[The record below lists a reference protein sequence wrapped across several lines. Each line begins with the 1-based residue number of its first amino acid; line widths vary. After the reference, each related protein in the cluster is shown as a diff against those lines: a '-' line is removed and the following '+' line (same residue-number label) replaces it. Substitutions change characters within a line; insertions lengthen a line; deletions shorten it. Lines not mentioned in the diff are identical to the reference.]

1 MKCMRISSWFYE
13 RYNKYFHV
21 VHKSMNEKF
30 DLQLFAG
37 EKTEDPTA
45 KKQSDAKGK
54 GQVGKS
60 QEINSTFVIL
70 SGFLALKVFGGSIYN
85 EIVGYMIYIFS
96 HLDQPVDVESV
107 MHLFLGML
115 LVLAKTALPIMAVIT
130 ITGLTI
136 NYFQV
141 GVIFSTEAIGF
152 NLEKLNPITGFGRMF
167 SKRSLVELA
176 KSILK
181 IVVVGF
187 FIYRYLAKE
196 ITQLPKLIYAD
207 LNSVLHLTS
216 ELVFTLA
223 FQICGVMFVLAV
235 IDYMYQKWEH
245 LQGLKMSKQDVKD
258 ENKQSEG
265 DPQIKGKIKQKQRE
279 MAMQRMM
286 QEVPKADVIVTN
298 PTHFAVALKYEQG
311 MTAPV
316 IVAKGKDLIAQR
328 IKEIAKEARVVIV
341 ENRPLARALYATAE
355 IGDVVPQDLYK
366 SVAEV
371 LAYVYRLK
379 NKKMA

>member
-1 MKCMRISSWFYE
+1 MRISLWFYE
-13 RYNKYFHV
+13 RCNNYFPIV
-21 VHKSMNEKF
+21 NKSMDKNF

-45 KKQSDAKGK
+45 KKQSDAKSK

-70 SGFLALKVFGGSIYN
+70 SGFLAIKVFGGSIYN
-85 EIVGYMIYIFS
+85 EIIGYMVYIFS
-96 HLDQPVDVESV
+96 HLDQSVDIESV

-141 GVIFSTEAIGF
+141 GIIFSTEAIGF
-152 NLEKLNPITGFGRMF
+152 NLGKLNPITGFGRMF
-167 SKRSLVELA
+167 SKRALVELA
-176 KSILK
+176 KSIIK

-196 ITQLPKLIYAD
+196 ITQLPKLIYSD
-207 LNSVLHLTS
+207 LTSVLHLTA
-216 ELVFTLA
+216 EIVFTLV

-235 IDYMYQKWEH
+235 IDYMYQKWQH
-245 LQGLKMSKQDVKD
+245 LQGLKMSKQDIKD
-258 ENKQSEG
+258 ESKQAEG
-265 DPQIKGKIKQKQRE
+265 DPLIKGKIKQKQRE
-279 MAMQRMM
+279 MAMKRMM
-286 QEVPKADVIVTN
+286 QEVPKADVIITN

-379 NKKMA
+379 NKKLA

>member
-1 MKCMRISSWFYE
+1 MKCMRISSLFYE
-13 RYNKYFHV
+13 LCNKHFPV
-21 VHKSMNEKF
+21 ANKSIDKKF

-45 KKQSDAKGK
+45 KKQSDAKNK

-141 GVIFSTEAIGF
+141 GIIFSTEAIGF
-152 NLEKLNPITGFGRMF
+152 KLEKLNPITGFGRMF

-181 IVVVGF
+181 ILVVGF

-216 ELVFTLA
+216 DLVFTLA

-286 QEVPKADVIVTN
+286 QEVPKADVIITN

-341 ENRPLARALYATAE
+341 ENRPLARALYATAD

-379 NKKMA
+379 NKKLA